1 MFFSVLA
8 DEFDSHHVEQLPLCI
23 RFVDD
28 DNDIRDEFLEFGQS
42 KRTDGKSIAEEIY
55 DKLKKVGLDVNNC
68 QGQRYDN
75 AADIYH
81 LKL

>member
-55 DKLKKVGLDVNNC
+55 YSLKKWFSMLIIARTKGMTTL
-68 QGQRYDN
+68 Q
-75 AADIYH
+75 IYH